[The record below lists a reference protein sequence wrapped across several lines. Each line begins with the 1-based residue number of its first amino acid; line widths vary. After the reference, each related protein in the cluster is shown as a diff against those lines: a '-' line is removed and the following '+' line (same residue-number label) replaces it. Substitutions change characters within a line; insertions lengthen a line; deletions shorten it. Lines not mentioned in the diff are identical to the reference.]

1 MDLRWIEQQPLS
13 GNSKSNQTQQT
24 SSKRSKTDHPLS
36 GKRKANNENQP
47 PQKRRNLN
55 AFSPI
60 KPHIFKTPSPQ
71 KTMPPLQASPE
82 DIRGIYDKPP
92 SPVRT
97 PPEKFPLI
105 ASTPIANQ
113 QTLQLVA
120 VKNNCI
126 EAQPNVQE
134 LVVVREPKL
143 H

>member
-24 SSKRSKTDHPLS
+24 SSKCLKTDHPLS

-60 KPHIFKTPSPQ
+60 RPHIFKTPSPH
-71 KTMPPLQASPE
+71 KTMPPFQVSPE
-82 DIRGIYDKPP
+82 DIREIDDKPP

-97 PPEKFPLI
+97 PPEFPLL
-105 ASTPIANQ
+105 ASTPFAKK
-113 QTLQLVA
+113 QTSQLVA

-126 EAQPNVQE
+126 KEQPN
-134 LVVVREPKL
+134 L
-143 H
+143 